1 VGLTELPLNILRD
14 DEEFILYWG
23 EHSSRPGSR
32 SILPLAPS
40 PNKAAP
46 EWLEHEYSLRNELDP
61 AWAARP
67 VAATKHLGQTGIV
80 FEDPGGKPL
89 DRFASEPGELKSFLR
104 IAVGLEDALGGL
116 HKRGLVHK
124 NIKPINI
131 LINGASSRGAADG
144 LRHRFT
150 LGARAPV
157 AAPARDD
164 SRFQHSRVSTSFRS
178 LSFGR
183 QENSMWR
190 GLW

>member
-14 DEEFILYWG
+14 DEEFILYRG

-32 SILPLAPS
+32 SIVPLAPS
-40 PNKAAP
+40 PSKPSP
-46 EWLEHEYSLRNELDP
+46 ERLEHEYSLRNELDP

-89 DRFASEPGELKSFLR
+89 DRFPSEPGELKSFLR
-104 IAVGLEDALGGL
+104 IAVGLGNALGGL

-124 NIKPINI
+124 NIKPANI
-131 LINGASSRGAADG
+131 LINGASSGGAADG

-157 AAPARDD
+157 AAPAARDD
-164 SRFQHSRVSTSFRS
+164 SRLQNTRPSTKFRS
-178 LSFGR
+178 FSFGK
-183 QENSMWR
+183 QEDSIWR
-190 GLW
+190 GL